1 MSHSKPAGLS
11 NLFTY
16 KTLVHAVAGAT
27 GSVVAMATFYPLDT
41 VRSRLQ
47 LEEKRESKNTVEV
60 IKDLVNDEGFFT
72 LYRGMVPVLQ
82 SLCCSNFVYFYTFHG
97 LKSMRTKPAQQNA
110 GRDLMLA
117 ALAGIVNVCVTTPLW
132 VVNTRLKMKGI
143 GAKSGSHGE
152 TEVPFN
158 GLIDGLKYIA
168 RTEGVLALW
177 KGTMPSLLLVTNP
190 SLQFMAYE
198 SIKRRLMAGKKVG
211 AELGS
216 LTVFFAGA
224 AAKALATIAT
234 YPLQIVQAKLR
245 HGHTYP
251 NLRKNANMFE
261 LIVYIIKI
269 HGVEGLFKG
278 MEAKILQ
285 TISTAALMF
294 VAYEKIAA
302 FVFRILLMQKSK

>member
-1 MSHSKPAGLS
+1 
-11 NLFTY
+11 
-16 KTLVHAVAGAT
+16 
-27 GSVVAMATFYPLDT
+27 MATFYPLDT

-60 IKDLVNDEGFFT
+60 IKELVNDEGFFT
-72 LYRGMVPVLQ
+72 LYRGMVPVLK

-97 LKSMRTKPAQQNA
+97 LKSMRAKSSQQSA

-117 ALAGIVNVCVTTPLW
+117 ALAGVVNVFVTTPLW
-132 VVNTRLKMKGI
+132 VVNTKLKMKGI
-143 GAKSGSHGE
+143 GGGSSGHGGA
-152 TEVPFN
+152 EVPFD
-158 GLIDGLKYIA
+158 GLIDGLSYIT

-177 KGTMPSLLLVTNP
+177 KGTMPSLILVTNP

-198 SIKRRLMAGKKVG
+198 SIKRRLMAGKEVG
-211 AELGS
+211 AQLGS
-216 LTVFFAGA
+216 LTVFLVGA
-224 AAKALATIAT
+224 MAKAIATVAT

-245 HGHTYP
+245 HGHNYP

-261 LIVYIIKI
+261 LFIYIIKI
-269 HGVEGLFKG
+269 HGVKGLFKG

-302 FVFRILLMQKSK
+302 VVFQILLLQKKSQ